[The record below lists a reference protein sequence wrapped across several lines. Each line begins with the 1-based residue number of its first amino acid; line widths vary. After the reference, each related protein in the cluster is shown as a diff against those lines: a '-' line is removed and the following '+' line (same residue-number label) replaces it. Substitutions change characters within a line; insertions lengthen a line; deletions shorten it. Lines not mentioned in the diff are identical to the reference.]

1 VLSGL
6 IVAVVAAWA
15 KYAFNRLWQKSL
27 ASDASEALAYAVS
40 LGLRVLPA
48 GWGPTV
54 VVEGQLD
61 GQAIRLEWGGGL
73 RGERTRVR
81 VGEARESMPM
91 LRTAADVRSA
101 LGGEE

>member
-6 IVAVVAAWA
+6 IVAVVAAWL

-27 ASDASEALAYAVS
+27 ASDASEALEYAVS
-40 LGLRVLPA
+40 LGLRVLPV
-48 GWGPTV
+48 GWGPAV

-61 GQAIRLEWGGGL
+61 GKPIRLEWVGGI
-73 RGERTRVR
+73 RGERSRVR
-81 VGEARESMPM
+81 VGELRESMPM
-91 LRTAADVRSA
+91 LRTAAELQSV

>member
-1 VLSGL
+1 M
-6 IVAVVAAWA
+6 

-27 ASDASEALAYAVS
+27 ASDGSEALDYAVS

-61 GQAIRLEWGGGL
+61 GDAVRLEWVGGL
-73 RGERTRVR
+73 RGERSFVR
-81 VGEARESMPM
+81 VGEVQESMPM
-91 LRTAADVRSA
+91 LRTAADLRSA
-101 LGGEE
+101 LRGEE